1 MCGIIGY
8 YGNKEITPI
17 LLNGLQRLE
26 YRGYDSAGIS
36 LMESNGIYTQ
46 KNSGKVS
53 ELANNIKT
61 SKIRGKIG
69 MGHTRWATHGEPNDI
84 NAHPHLDHS
93 GKISIIHNGIIENY
107 ASLKKVLINKG
118 YEFKSETDTEVLV
131 QLISDIYFSDGL
143 SFEQAVQ
150 IALAQVVG
158 AYGIV
163 TFCSEEP
170 DKLVAARHGSPLV
183 LGIGED
189 DYFIASDASPIVDYT
204 RNVIYLDENEIVT
217 INNGSHEIRSIKDDK
232 VVQKVVTEIN
242 FSIDEI
248 EKGKFKH
255 FMLKEIH
262 DQVNTITDT
271 MRGRINKDDGTA
283 HLGGISDHMDRI
295 QSAHRIYI
303 VACGTSWHA
312 GLIGKYLYEEY
323 AGKPVHVEYA
333 SEFRYRSP
341 IIDAKTIVIAISQSG
356 ETADT
361 LAAIKKAKKLGAL
374 TLGICNVVGSSIA
387 RETDCGIYTH
397 AGPEIGVASTKAF
410 TSQVTVLFLLALSF
424 GRKNGIST
432 DTGKK
437 FAHSLL
443 NISDQVK
450 TVLNGSDKILEVAKS
465 TVDAENYLYLGRGM
479 NYPVA
484 LEGALKLKEI
494 SYIHAEGYPAAEM
507 KHGPIALIDEKMP
520 VVFLAPHDETYE
532 KVFSNIQEVKAR
544 KGVII
549 TVTDKRTEELEKI
562 SNYII
567 DVPTTH
573 PKVFPLLASISL
585 QLLAYHLAVL
595 RKCDVD
601 QPRNLAKSVTVE

>member
-150 IALAQVVG
+150 VALTQVVG

-248 EKGKFKH
+248 EKGEFKH

>member
-150 IALAQVVG
+150 VALTQVVG

-248 EKGKFKH
+248 EKGEFKH

-567 DVPTTH
+567 DVPNTH

>member
-150 IALAQVVG
+150 VALTQVVG

-248 EKGKFKH
+248 EKGEFKH

-544 KGVII
+544 KGVVI

-573 PKVFPLLASISL
+573 PKVFPLLASICL

>member
-26 YRGYDSAGIS
+26 YRGYDSAGIA
-36 LMESNGIYTQ
+36 LMDSNGIYTK

-118 YEFKSETDTEVLV
+118 YEFKSETDSEVLV

-150 IALAQVVG
+150 VALTQVVG

-248 EKGKFKH
+248 EKGEFKH

-443 NISDQVK
+443 NISDKVK
-450 TVLNGSDKILEVAKS
+450 TVLDGSDEILEVAKS

-549 TVTDKRTEELEKI
+549 TVTDRRTEELEKI

-573 PKVFPLLASISL
+573 PKVFPLLASIAL